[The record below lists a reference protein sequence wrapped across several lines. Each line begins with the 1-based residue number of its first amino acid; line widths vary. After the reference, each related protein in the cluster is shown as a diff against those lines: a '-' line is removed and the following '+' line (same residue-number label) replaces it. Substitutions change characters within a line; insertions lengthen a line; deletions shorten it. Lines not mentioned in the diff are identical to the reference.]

1 MISLVNLSF
10 YILVIVSLKWDCWIK
25 GKRHGSSLAV
35 QWVKD
40 PALSSQQL
48 GPLLLQ
54 GFTIPCPGNFT
65 CYRCHQKKSL
75 GGSICYFA
83 GYHQISV
90 IEIEPFYIPA
100 IKCIKQYFSY
110 SLTNS
115 ICWKLLELYQCNC
128 WKKKLNSNHL
138 FGQWLFIPYP
148 HSMNRYAFI
157 KVTPLEFYALV
168 FALQFVFFLIEKKQ
182 QNAYFLIFFK

>member
-1 MISLVNLSF
+1 MEVLLQYSGWRIQHCLRSSLGHCCCR
-10 YILVIVSLKWDCWIK
+10 VSL
-25 GKRHGSSLAV
+25 S
-35 QWVKD
+35 
-40 PALSSQQL
+40 PAQEISHA
-48 GPLLLQ
+48 
-54 GFTIPCPGNFT
+54 TDAT
-65 CYRCHQKKSL
+65 KKKV

>member
-1 MISLVNLSF
+1 MRLLDQREKAWKFSCSTV
-10 YILVIVSLKWDCWIK
+10 
-25 GKRHGSSLAV
+25 GEGSSTVFAAAWATAV
-35 QWVKD
+35 
-40 PALSSQQL
+40 A
-48 GPLLLQ
+48 GFHYPLPRKFHMLQ
-54 GFTIPCPGNFT
+54 MPPK
-65 CYRCHQKKSL
+65 KKSL

-100 IKCIKQYFSY
+100 IKCIKKYFSY